1 MVAPLALFAAYA
13 YSAKKKGDRRRAAE
27 KAKFDADQ
35 AAKKAENAMGTLFK
49 MSDGSLLVAA
59 DDDLAAQAQAKIGN
73 ATPLKYAKLNSLSY
87 DFPANQTVTD
97 IYFDGTREGPI
108 SSFSNEQQVG
118 MKGTIPYKVG
128 VKGPDGI
135 TKYDEKHMIDLRRN
149 GEKGTSTS
157 EIMIEVSHPKLEGGS
172 FSGSL
177 GSVTAE
183 LADKGISQTDKN
195 LTALRYA
202 ENTDVDGNV
211 TRTSVADYNFGGDGD
226 ADSGGESDIRYTMK
240 DGSVIMGSSG
250 TYVDPDNID
259 YMEYG
264 SVDSGGTFRPTSMTN
279 PTEAAAQ
286 KSGLAAALEASN
298 SAYSYEFGNSYIAAS
313 NEDSVPERLSTFFT
327 QLSNNIP
334 MVNDINEKYKQ
345 GNPAATITVENVE
358 RDLMAQFNEVKFGPN
373 GAILATYNMSMT
385 YDEFLQQQYGGAI
398 QLIPSLLERA
408 KAIAAEDTVKQ
419 KITLTE
425 QASTDSITATVA
437 VVNTDTP
444 PELAALPDVPAQTQ
458 TYIVNRY
465 PSKYDTLVNQSLRPL
480 IKTRIT
486 NPVGP
491 NGQEISI
498 DEAAEIVLGN
508 FIDYRVDAQ
517 GIRLRDA
524 NNNLIPEDNQPALQ
538 LMEELRV
545 KGIAGST
552 QNQLD
557 FLVGTMLDPRKS
569 FVDQL
574 NNTGKD
580 VVLEIADAMNGDI
593 KATTMF
599 IAPLMASGKGADV
612 AMGKKYG
619 FEQDPAVKR
628 DFLNGQLGVLAASRR
643 GISVANAALST
654 YYGPNGELLA
664 PTALAN
670 IFLAFEGVEYY
681 AGKAADFLGIDFG
694 NEAAV
699 VQAGTEYI
707 VNARNNLRQSG
718 ILIEDST
725 ARDQIEAEL
734 KEAANGKYAQREF
747 FTLVLAYEVAAAI
760 QGGTGGR
767 TISDQDVA
775 LIFRGLRQ
783 RFSDGPEAQVAA
795 LNAVRGML
803 QQFEYRAQMLTQ
815 DTKTRAAYM
824 TAENF
829 LFAAGIDVAPRFT
842 TTAYVTKELGPRGA
856 TPAADQANGDPYFG
870 LGADGYNTRLLKKA
884 NDSNLTGR
892 PYPSLD
898 DVPQRKLDSAKK
910 ALDAE
915 LGKLQQT
922 QGTSS

>member
-13 YSAKKKGDRRRAAE
+13 YSAKKKGDRQRAASR
-27 KAKFDADQ
+27 AKFDADQ
-35 AAKKAENAMGTLFK
+35 AAKKSENAMGTLFK
-49 MSDGSLLVAA
+49 MPDGSPFVVA
-59 DDDLAAQAQAKIGN
+59 DNDIKGLALANSNKAE
-73 ATPLKYAKLNSLSY
+73 PLKYGKLNSLSY
-87 DFPANQTVTD
+87 EFPANQTLVD
-97 IYFDGTREGPI
+97 IYYDNTREGPI

-118 MKGTIPYKVG
+118 LEGTVPYKVG
-128 VKGPDGI
+128 VKGADGI
-135 TKYDEKHMIDLRRN
+135 IKYDPKHIVDSRRN
-149 GEKGTSTS
+149 GEKGTPTS
-157 EIMIEVSHPKLEGGS
+157 EIMIEVSHPNLDNGS

-183 LADKGISQTDKN
+183 LADKNISQTDKN

-202 ENTDVDGNV
+202 ENTDTEGNI
-211 TRTSVADYNFGGDGD
+211 TRTSIADYNFGGDGD
-226 ADSGGESDIRYTMK
+226 ADSGGASDIRYTMK
-240 DGSVIMGSSG
+240 DKSVIMGSSG
-250 TYVDPDNID
+250 TYVDPDQVA
-259 YMEYG
+259 YREYG
-264 SVDSGGTFRPTSMTN
+264 TVGSDNTFQPSSVTLSGAGT
-279 PTEAAAQ
+279 EE
-286 KSGLAAALEASN
+286 KSGLSAALEASN
-298 SAYSYEFGNSYIAAS
+298 APYSYKFGNSYIAAS
-313 NEDSVPERLSTFFT
+313 NEDDIPERLRSFFT
-327 QLSNNIP
+327 QLSANIP
-334 MVNDINEKYKQ
+334 MVKDINEKYKQ
-345 GNPAATITVENVE
+345 GSPAAVVLVDNVE
-358 RDLMAQFNEVKFGPN
+358 GELNEQYNEVKFGPN
-373 GAILATYNMSMT
+373 GAVLATYNMSMT
-385 YDEFLQQQYGGAI
+385 YEEFLRNQYGGAI
-398 QLIPSLLERA
+398 QLIPALLDRA
-408 KAIAAEDTVKQ
+408 KARDNEETVQ
-419 KITLTE
+419 KKVTLTE
-425 QASTDSITATVA
+425 QASTESITATVA
-437 VVNTDTP
+437 VVTTDTP

-465 PSKYDTLVNQSLRPL
+465 PNKYDTLVNQSLRPL

-491 NGQEISI
+491 NGQEISV

-508 FIDYRVDAQ
+508 FIEYKVDER
-517 GIRLRDA
+517 GVRRRDA
-524 NNNLIPEDNQPALQ
+524 NNNLIPEDNQPSLQ

-545 KGIAGST
+545 NGIAGSN

-557 FLVGTMLDPRKS
+557 FLIGTMLDPRKS

-574 NNTGKD
+574 NATGKE
-580 VVLEIADAMNGDI
+580 VAFEIADAMNGDI

-628 DFLNGQLGVLAASRR
+628 NFLDGQLGVLAASRR
-643 GISVANAALST
+643 GIGIANAALST

-670 IFLAFEGVEYY
+670 FFLAFEGAEYY

-718 ILIEDST
+718 ILIEDNA
-725 ARDQIEAEL
+725 ARAQIEAEL

-795 LNAVRGML
+795 LNAVKGML

-824 TAENF
+824 TAENL

-842 TTAYVTKELGPRGA
+842 TTGYVTKELGPRGA
-856 TPAADQANGDPYFG
+856 TPAAGQANGDPYFG
-870 LGADGYNTRLLKKA
+870 LGADGYNARLLKKA

-892 PYPSLD
+892 PYTGLD
-898 DVPQRKLDSAKK
+898 VVPQRKLDSAKK

>member
-13 YSAKKKGDRRRAAE
+13 YSAKKKGDRQRAAA

-35 AAKKAENAMGTLFK
+35 AAKKSENAMGTLYQFDD
-49 MSDGSLLVAA
+49 STLFTVA
-59 DDDLAAQAQAKIGN
+59 DDDAVGKARAQVGN
-73 ATPLKYAKLNSLSY
+73 AKALKYGKLSGLSY
-87 DFPANQTVTD
+87 EFLANQTVTD

-108 SSFSNEQQVG
+108 SSFSNEQQMG
-118 MKGTIPYKVG
+118 MEGTVPYKIG
-128 VKGPDGI
+128 TKKADGTFTSDPEYLI
-135 TKYDEKHMIDLRRN
+135 NIRRN
-149 GEKGTSTS
+149 RENVTPTS
-157 EIMIEVSHPKLEGGS
+157 EIMIEVSHPDLEGGS

-183 LADKGISQTDKN
+183 LADRGISQTDKN

-202 ENTDVDGNV
+202 ENTDTEGNI
-211 TRTSVADYNFGGDGD
+211 TRTSIADYNFGGDGD
-226 ADSGGESDIRYTMK
+226 DDSGGVQDIRYTMK
-240 DGSVIMGSSG
+240 DRTVIMGSSG
-250 TYVDPDNID
+250 TYVDPDQVA
-259 YMEYG
+259 YHEYG
-264 SVDSGGTFRPTSMTN
+264 TVGSDGKFQPSSVTLSGAGT
-279 PTEAAAQ
+279 EE

-298 SAYSYEFGNSYIAAS
+298 APYSYRFGNSYIAAS
-313 NEDSVPERLSTFFT
+313 NEDDVPERLRSFFT
-327 QLSNNIP
+327 QLSTNIP
-334 MVNDINEKYKQ
+334 MVNDINEKYQQ
-345 GNPAATITVENVE
+345 GSPAAVILVDNVE
-358 RDLMAQFNEVKFGPN
+358 GELNEQYNEVKFGPN
-373 GAILATYNMSMT
+373 GAALATYNMSMT
-385 YDEFLQQQYGGAI
+385 YEEFLRNQYGGAI
-398 QLIPSLLERA
+398 QLIPALLDRA
-408 KAIAAEDTVKQ
+408 KARDNEDTVQQ
-419 KITLTE
+419 KVTLTE
-425 QASTDSITATVA
+425 QASTDSVTATVA

-458 TYIVNRY
+458 MYIVNRY

-480 IKTRIT
+480 IKTRIN

-491 NGQEISI
+491 NGQEISVE
-498 DEAAEIVLGN
+498 EAAEIVLGN
-508 FIDYRVDAQ
+508 FIEYKVDER
-517 GIRLRDA
+517 GVRLRDA

-545 KGIAGST
+545 KGIAGSN

-557 FLVGTMLDPRKS
+557 FLIGTMLDPRKS

-574 NNTGKD
+574 NATGKE
-580 VVLEIADAMNGDI
+580 VAFEIADAMNGDI

-619 FEQDPAVKR
+619 FEQDPAVTR
-628 DFLNGQLGVLAASRR
+628 NFLDGQLGVLAASRR
-643 GISVANAALST
+643 GISIANAALST

-670 IFLAFEGVEYY
+670 FFLALEGAEYY
-681 AGKAADFLGIDFG
+681 AGKTADFLGIDFG
-694 NEAAV
+694 NEASV
-699 VQAGTEYI
+699 MQAGSEYI
-707 VNARNNLRQSG
+707 TNARNNLRQSG
-718 ILIEDST
+718 VLIEDGN
-725 ARDQIEAEL
+725 ALAQIEAEL

-783 RFSDGPEAQVAA
+783 RFSDGPQAQVKA
-795 LNAVRGML
+795 LEAVRGML

-824 TAENF
+824 TAENL

-892 PYPSLD
+892 PYGSLD

>member
-13 YSAKKKGDRRRAAE
+13 YSAKKKGDRQRAAA

-35 AAKKAENAMGTLFK
+35 ATKKAENAMGTLYK
-49 MSDGSLLVAA
+49 MSDGSLFVVA
-59 DDDLAAQAQAKIGN
+59 DGDLTAQSQAKLFN

-87 DFPANQTVTD
+87 DFPANQTLVD
-97 IYFDGTREGPI
+97 IYSDNTREGPI

-118 MKGTIPYKVG
+118 MEGTVPYKVG
-128 VKGPDGI
+128 VKGTDGTI
-135 TKYDEKHMIDLRRN
+135 TYDPKHIVDSRRN
-149 GEKGTSTS
+149 RENVTPTS
-157 EIMIEVSHPKLEGGS
+157 EIMIEVAHPDLEDGS

-177 GSVTAE
+177 SSVTAE

-195 LTALRYA
+195 LTAFRYA
-202 ENTDVDGNV
+202 QNTDVNGNI
-211 TRTSVADYNFGGDGD
+211 TRTSIADYNFGGDGD
-226 ADSGGESDIRYTMK
+226 ADSGGASDIRYTMK
-240 DGSVIMGSSG
+240 DKSVIMGSSG

-264 SVDSGGTFRPTSMTN
+264 SVNADGEFRPTSMTN
-279 PTEAAAQ
+279 PSEAATQ

-298 SAYSYEFGNSYIAAS
+298 SAYSYKFGNSYIAAS

-327 QLSNNIP
+327 QLSTNVP
-334 MVNDINEKYKQ
+334 MINDINEKYKQ
-345 GNPAATITVENVE
+345 GSPAATIMVGAVE
-358 RDLMAQFNEVKFGPN
+358 RDLMAQYNEVKFGPS
-373 GAILATYNMSMT
+373 GTALATYNMRMT
-385 YDEFLQQQYGGAI
+385 YEEFLQQQYGGAV

-408 KAIAAEDTVKQ
+408 KAYDEERTVEQ
-419 KITLTE
+419 KITLAE

-465 PSKYDTLVNQSLRPL
+465 PNKYDTLVNQSLRPF
-480 IKTRIT
+480 IKTRIN

-498 DEAAEIVLGN
+498 DEATEIVLGN
-508 FIDYRVDAQ
+508 FIEYRVDEL
-517 GIRLRDA
+517 GVRLRDA

-557 FLVGTMLDPRKS
+557 FLIGTMLDPRKS

-574 NNTGKD
+574 NATGKE
-580 VVLEIADAMNGDI
+580 VAFEIADAMNGDI

-599 IAPLMASGKGADV
+599 IAPLMASGKNADI

-628 DFLNGQLGVLAASRR
+628 DFLAGQLGVLAASRR
-643 GISVANAALST
+643 GIGIANAALST

-670 IFLAFEGVEYY
+670 FFLALEGAEYY

-694 NEAAV
+694 NEASV
-699 VQAGTEYI
+699 MQAGSEYI
-707 VNARNNLRQSG
+707 TNARNSLRQSG
-718 ILIEDST
+718 VLIENGT
-725 ARDQIEAEL
+725 ALAEIEAEL

-783 RFSDGPEAQVAA
+783 RFSDGPEAQVMA
-795 LNAVRGML
+795 LNAVKGML

-824 TAENF
+824 TAENL

-870 LGADGYNTRLLKKA
+870 LGADGYNARLLKKA

-892 PYPSLD
+892 PYTSLD
-898 DVPQRKLDSAKK
+898 AVPQRKLDSAKK